1 MMLNPAD
8 AQARGIAHGDP
19 VIVASPRGQV
29 RLRALVTD
37 DIIPGAVEANMGGGG
52 PLGPKAWQECNIND
66 LTDLRYDPISGFPI
80 YKALLCEVA
89 RADESGET
97 LALDTGET
105 VPLPRLQA
113 REPARRRIYLDHNAT
128 TPPHPE
134 VIKAMVRC
142 LEEQPGN
149 PSAIYREGRDAKTA
163 LEKARRPLANL
174 LGTTARRLIFTGG
187 GSEANNMVLK
197 GVALAGLPGKN
208 HLITSTIEHPSVLA
222 TCSWLE
228 SNGFRLT
235 YLPVTAEGRV
245 RPEDLAQALT
255 PDTCLVS
262 IMLANNETGAMQP
275 IRELAALA
283 RAAGAL
289 FHTDGVQAVGK
300 IPVDVEALGVD
311 FFSLSGHKFH
321 GPKGIGAL
329 YIKKG
334 IDLEPLIHG
343 GGQEG
348 GRRAGTENTPGIVG
362 LGVAAALAE
371 KRLAAMAAVVQ
382 DLRDELWQGLKTNF
396 SRGQIKWTSG
406 GTLAQYPERHP
417 AGSAG
422 RIPGP
427 GPGPAGHRLFFR
439 FRLPLR
445 LSQALACPA
454 GFGSDRRGG
463 SLHHP
468 PVSRA
473 RQYQGRHCRHP
484 GRL

>member
-1 MMLNPAD
+1 MLNPTD
-8 AQARGIAHGDP
+8 AQVRGIAHGDP
-19 VIVASPRGQV
+19 VIVASPRGEV
-29 RLRALVTD
+29 RLRAIVTA

-89 RADESGET
+89 RAEESGET

-105 VPLPRLQA
+105 VPLTRFQA
-113 REPARRRIYLDHNAT
+113 REPVGRRIYLDHNAT

-134 VIKAMVRC
+134 VTKAMVRC

-163 LEKARRPLANL
+163 LEKARRSLANL

-197 GVALAGLPGKN
+197 GLALAGLPGRN

-228 SNGFRLT
+228 SHGFRLT
-235 YLPVTAEGRV
+235 YVPVTADGRV
-245 RPEDLAQALT
+245 RPQDLADALT

-262 IMLANNETGAMQP
+262 IMLANNETGALQP

-321 GPKGIGAL
+321 GPKGVGAL
-329 YIKKG
+329 YVKKG
-334 IDLEPLIHG
+334 INLEPLIHG

-371 KRLAAMAAVVQ
+371 KRLSAMAMVVQ
-382 DLRDELWQGLKTNF
+382 DT
-396 SRGQIKWTSG
+396 
-406 GTLAQYPERHP
+406 
-417 AGSAG
+417 AG
-422 RIPGP
+422 RIM
-427 GPGPAGHRLFFR
+427 AG
-439 FRLPLR
+439 
-445 LSQALACPA
+445 S
-454 GFGSDRRGG
+454 
-463 SLHHP
+463 
-468 PVSRA
+468 
-473 RQYQGRHCRHP
+473 
-484 GRL
+484 